1 MYGLEMYVSKLQNY
15 KERHDENTGQ
25 WPPLMG
31 RETAIRRH
39 IKGFPDA
46 VSLAFSLSLS
56 LYIYIYKQTHT
67 ERLGSS
73 YMMFALKP
81 SVKLYI
87 EV

>member
-1 MYGLEMYVSKLQNY
+1 
-15 KERHDENTGQ
+15 
-25 WPPLMG
+25 MG

-46 VSLAFSLSLS
+46 VGLSLSLS
-56 LYIYIYKQTHT
+56 LYIY
-67 ERLGSS
+67 RLGSS

>member
-1 MYGLEMYVSKLQNY
+1 
-15 KERHDENTGQ
+15 
-25 WPPLMG
+25 MG
-31 RETAIRRH
+31 RKPAIRRH

-56 LYIYIYKQTHT
+56 LALSIYIHTHT
-67 ERLGSS
+67 HRLGSS
-73 YMMFALKP
+73 YMTFALKP